1 MENSD
6 NTKPKTKSKSP
17 KKCKSKNN
25 KKYNLRERKNIKE
38 STQKKQ
44 NYKIIEDSADDNDSD
59 WTPGDVYDD
68 EDGSESQEN
77 VATDYNSDSHNLPK
91 KSHNLPK
98 GKKDNADMDSRQLQK
113 FIQKIFPSKAG
124 KERLKQLDKIDKMI
138 TKNDKKSKSKKGVT
152 KKNSK
157 SNKKNKTKVKPTQ
170 DTDTESDEEND
181 SDLYET
187 VSESGSEMDDD
198 DDDYS
203 QYDIYEEEDEDE
215 LLDEHEEELLKNNAK
230 FNIVFTLD
238 GDNELFNQDSIY
250 DDEMDESD
258 EEYFEKIQEYEEE
271 RGKKIKKLVKG
282 ASVNVRLPEWDKA
295 YRGTITGKTKRG
307 AYNIKLD
314 IDKENG
320 EEFEEL
326 KKIKLEY
333 ITLIPEETIN
343 EEVIMDELK
352 ELIKIRRK
360 GGKKSMEEHLDKI
373 CKIQEKFDGEQKAK
387 KEKKEKTTN
396 VNKLRKLLRDKNVM
410 NDFKYFKNMSLD
422 EQNKILLELE
432 EVNKFTNVEKP
443 YRLTLLESEIPVP
456 FKAKAL
462 RKINMLNF
470 MDPGSGEYYKTKQ
483 WVDTFMRIP
492 FGVHRSL
499 PLQLDDG
506 QEKCNEFMETAKK
519 TLDDAVYGLDDAK
532 MQIMQLIGQWISNP
546 NSVGTAIAVKGPPG
560 TGKTTLIKDGI
571 SKILNRPFS
580 FIALGGATDSS
591 FLEGHS
597 YTYEGSTW
605 GKIVDILI
613 NSKCMNPVFYF
624 DELDKISDTPKGEEI
639 TGILTHLTD
648 TTQNQLFH
656 DKYFSS
662 IDFNISKALFIFSYN
677 DESKINPILKD
688 RMYRI
693 HTAGYDSKQKIIIAK
708 QHLIPKIQ
716 QNINFGSEEIIIP
729 DETIS
734 YICSNFTE
742 GEKGVRNLKRCL
754 EIIYTKLNLYRL
766 MKPDSNLFDKE
777 KSIKVEFPFTVT
789 SEIVEKLIKK
799 NNTNGPPPGM
809 YV

>member
-17 KKCKSKNN
+17 KKCNSKDN
-25 KKYNLRERKNIKE
+25 KKYNLRERKNTKN
-38 STQKKQ
+38 STQKQ
-44 NYKIIEDSADDNDSD
+44 NYKIIEDSEDDNDSD

-68 EDGSESQEN
+68 EDESESQEN
-77 VATDYNSDSHNLPK
+77 VVTDYHSDSHNLK
-91 KSHNLPK
+91 KSHLPK
-98 GKKDNADMDSRQLQK
+98 GKKDNMDMDSRQLQK

-124 KERLKQLDKIDKMI
+124 KERLKQLEKIDKMI
-138 TKNDKKSKSKKGVT
+138 TKNDKKSNSKKGVT
-152 KKNSK
+152 KKNPK

-170 DTDTESDEEND
+170 DTESESEDEND

-187 VSESGSEMDDD
+187 VSDSGSEMDDD
-198 DDDYS
+198 DSYS
-203 QYDIYEEEDEDE
+203 QYDIYDEGEEDEDE
-215 LLDEHEEELLKNNAK
+215 LLDEHEEELLKNNTK

-238 GDNELFNQDSIY
+238 GDNEVFNQDSIY
-250 DDEMDESD
+250 GGEMDESD
-258 EEYFEKIQEYEEE
+258 EEEYLEKIQEYEEE

-282 ASVNVRLPEWDKA
+282 AAVNVRLPEWDKE

-307 AYNIKLD
+307 TYNINLD
-314 IDKENG
+314 IDKDNG

-326 KKIKLEY
+326 KKVKLEY
-333 ITLIPEETIN
+333 ITLVPEEIIN

-352 ELIKIRRK
+352 ELIKKRRK
-360 GGKKSMEEHLDKI
+360 GGKKSMEEHFDKI

-387 KEKKEKTTN
+387 KEKKEKTAN
-396 VNKLRKLLRDKNVM
+396 VSKLRKLLRDKNVM
-410 NDFKYFKNMSLD
+410 NDFKYFKNMSLAD
-422 EQNKILLELE
+422 QNKILLELE

-499 PLQLDDG
+499 PLRLNDG

-716 QNINFGSEEIIIP
+716 QNINFGNEEIVIP

-734 YICSNFTE
+734 HICSNFTE

-799 NNTNGPPPGM
+799 NDTNGPPPGM